1 MQKQAEN
8 QPGTRSWNF
17 PTGSGTGIRNFGT
30 GPTGTGTGSK
40 ISGPGTTGT
49 GFGIDFLLVE
59 SKMEDEKKKKKN
71 KKKKNKL
78 QVKSAAEDAASN
90 AGNTSSREQDLLN
103 QSLESIEDKGER
115 NAETT
120 NGSLSADDGKHN
132 WLLEEN
138 SRKEMIAALDNEN
151 NRLRMQVCLTFMF
164 FESPFSLFCSDAKVK
179 NKAWQVVELEG
190 AKDSISQENRQL
202 LGNISTLQSRIR
214 DLETSLGSTPSSMDA
229 QKDSPVKEDLNAQ
242 IETACALIEKLVTEN
257 AELVEKMNE
266 LYMELGSRKT
276 GDVASVVIPDYA
288 TVRDSTSTSYD
299 DISSSAAK
307 AAQHSEK
314 FPIMEQH
321 QHDADLDHA
330 NNIARHSSETTV
342 SGEIFQ
348 IPLDE
353 NGAQKEDLEAQ
364 PPPST
369 NEAGQGQ
376 GKKEDDVPLTDAP
389 LTGAPFRLISFVAGY
404 VSGADL
410 VNEHSSD
417 SLL

>member
-1 MQKQAEN
+1 
-8 QPGTRSWNF
+8 
-17 PTGSGTGIRNFGT
+17 
-30 GPTGTGTGSK
+30 
-40 ISGPGTTGT
+40 
-49 GFGIDFLLVE
+49 
-59 SKMEDEKKKKKN
+59 MEDEKKKKKN
-71 KKKKNKL
+71 KKKKNKQ

-90 AGNTSSREQDLLN
+90 AGNTSSREHDLLN
-103 QSLESIEDKGER
+103 QSLESTENKGEH

-120 NGSLSADDGKHN
+120 NGARLRDMVKQLLYEKDSYMQREADLEVKIKQLQDENDSWHQKEVILEQRISQLLQEQASLNFEKRD
-132 WLLEEN
+132 LLEKVRHIENKKVLLAEKEN
-138 SRKEMIAALDNEN
+138 SRKEMMAALDNEN
-151 NRLRMQVCLTFMF
+151 NRLRMQV
-164 FESPFSLFCSDAKVK
+164 
-179 NKAWQVVELEG
+179 VELEG
-190 AKDSISQENRQL
+190 AKDSISQQNRQL
-202 LGNISTLQSRIR
+202 LCNISTLQSRMR
-214 DLETSLGSTPSSMDA
+214 DLETSLGSTQSSMDA
-229 QKDSPVKEDLNAQ
+229 QKDSPEKEDLNAQ

-266 LYMELGSRKT
+266 LYMELGSLKT

-288 TVRDSTSTSYD
+288 TVQDSTSTSYD
-299 DISSSAAK
+299 DISSSAAN

-342 SGEIFQ
+342 SVEIFQ

-353 NGAQKEDLEAQ
+353 NGAQKQDLEAQ

-389 LTGAPFRLISFVAGY
+389 LTGAPFRLISFVARY
-404 VSGADL
+404 VSGSDL
-410 VNEHSSD
+410 VNDEYSD